1 MFAIRLLIVD
11 DHNFFRRSLM
21 GPLEAEQAIE
31 VVGTAASGDE
41 AVTLCRSLHPDVAL
55 MDLNMPYL
63 SGLAAIER
71 IAPTAKAPAILVLT
85 GSDKPDNV
93 IDAFT
98 LGARGYLRKDLI
110 TDELLISAIFTVAS
124 GGIFLDPVT
133 FSLLKAGF
141 VNQLPGAT
149 HRPPSHIQLTPDEN
163 ILLRYV
169 ALGYD
174 NAQISQQLQITA
186 KTVSN
191 RLSQLYLTLQVSN
204 RVQAA
209 NFALRHGLIDLK
221 ETL

>member
-1 MFAIRLLIVD
+1 M
-11 DHNFFRRSLM
+11 H
-21 GPLEAEQAIE
+21 
-31 VVGTAASGDE
+31 
-41 AVTLCRSLHPDVAL
+41 
-55 MDLNMPYL
+55 
-63 SGLAAIER
+63 
-71 IAPTAKAPAILVLT
+71 T
-85 GSDKPDNV
+85 GMLWFDN
-93 IDAFT
+93 
-98 LGARGYLRKDLI
+98 
-110 TDELLISAIFTVAS
+110 
-124 GGIFLDPVT
+124 DPRT
-133 FSLLKAGF
+133 
-141 VNQLPGAT
+141 T

-174 NAQISQQLQITA
+174 NTQISQQLQITA